1 VLYKKNIPSAAIGYL
16 KEAEGGFPRED
27 PALGIVRQH
36 LALAYE
42 ANGEAEKARDVVERA
57 LSELAEQV
65 TAFEA
70 RTGREAVEPA
80 WAADLRTLRDRLDSA
95 PDA

>member
-1 VLYKKNIPSAAIGYL
+1 
-16 KEAEGGFPRED
+16 
-27 PALGIVRQH
+27 VRQH

-42 ANGEAEKARDVVERA
+42 ANGDTDEARDVVDRA

-65 TAFEA
+65 TAYEA
-70 RTGREAVEPA
+70 RTGNEATEPP
-80 WAADLRTLRDRLDSA
+80 WAAELRALRDRLDST